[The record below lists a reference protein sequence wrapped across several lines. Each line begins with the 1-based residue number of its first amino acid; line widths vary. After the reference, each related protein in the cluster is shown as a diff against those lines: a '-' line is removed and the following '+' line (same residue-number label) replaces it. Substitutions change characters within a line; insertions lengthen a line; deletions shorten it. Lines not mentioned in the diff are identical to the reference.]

1 MFGHSQLRRDLIRCQ
16 LCFLPGGFHLAEYRT
31 TSLMAFSHSPVHCGN
46 SSEHHT
52 DQPKSDH
59 TVMGDWHG
67 KPMVSTRTVEGC

>member
-1 MFGHSQLRRDLIRCQ
+1 MPTVFSAWWL
-16 LCFLPGGFHLAEYRT
+16 HLAEYRT

-59 TVMGDWHG
+59 TVMGNWHG
-67 KPMVSTRTVEGC
+67 KTNGINPNC